1 MYDKLRKLDTSPA
14 LPSFTY
20 IYIQELIS
28 DKLSATA
35 FAAQLAERR
44 TRFAGSWVRF
54 SPKALELHFSQLVSV
69 ESLNLHTREI
79 SFMFTF
85 DSNSIMCC
93 SVLVFWHG
101 RLSGLCIPESLFF
114 VFLILR
120 LPSESYCL
128 LSYEHSCTAK
138 IHLFDQGICI
148 YFLYLILFNQGNL
161 TRRSD
166 LQ

>member
-69 ESLNLHTREI
+69 ESLNLHTRKI
-79 SFMFTF
+79 SLSFT
-85 DSNSIMCC
+85 ST
-93 SVLVFWHG
+93 
-101 RLSGLCIPESLFF
+101 
-114 VFLILR
+114 
-120 LPSESYCL
+120 SY
-128 LSYEHSCTAK
+128 
-138 IHLFDQGICI
+138 
-148 YFLYLILFNQGNL
+148 
-161 TRRSD
+161 RV
-166 LQ
+166 